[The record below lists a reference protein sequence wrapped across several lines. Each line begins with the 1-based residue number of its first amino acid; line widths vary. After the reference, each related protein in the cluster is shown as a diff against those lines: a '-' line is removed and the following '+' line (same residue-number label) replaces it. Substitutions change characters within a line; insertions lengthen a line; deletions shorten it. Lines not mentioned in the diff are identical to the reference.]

1 LKTIN
6 FKIAIIIL
14 FVTFNSSAIIAQNYA
29 DKIIGFYH
37 VEDPFSEDE
46 SIVEIYKANNGE
58 YEART
63 IKMRYPYDKDGNL
76 RLDKKNPDPAKRTT
90 ACDNNTMVF
99 YGFKYDKEGNKWI
112 DGKVYNPNS
121 GTTYKATINIKDE
134 NEIRLRGY
142 VGIKALGM
150 TMTWKRLAN
159 PEISPW

>member
-1 LKTIN
+1 
-6 FKIAIIIL
+6 
-14 FVTFNSSAIIAQNYA
+14 
-29 DKIIGFYH
+29 
-37 VEDPFSEDE
+37 
-46 SIVEIYKANNGE
+46 
-58 YEART
+58 
-63 IKMRYPYDKDGNL
+63 
-76 RLDKKNPDPAKRTT
+76 
-90 ACDNNTMVF
+90 MVF